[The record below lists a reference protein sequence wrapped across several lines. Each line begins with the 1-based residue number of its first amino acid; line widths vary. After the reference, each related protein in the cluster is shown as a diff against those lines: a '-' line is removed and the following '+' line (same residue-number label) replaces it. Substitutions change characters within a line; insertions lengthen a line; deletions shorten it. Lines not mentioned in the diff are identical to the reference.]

1 MIARRSFLTLGPA
14 ALAAATAV
22 RAAPPVAEPPERAA
36 AKTIGEARRIVAPR
50 GVERLQTVKIGGI
63 DVWVS
68 VRGADRTNPVLL
80 FIHGGPGFASMPMS
94 WWFSR
99 PWEDDFT
106 VIQWDQ
112 RGAGKTYLINDPA
125 VIAPTMTLDRLAADA
140 AEMIDWACAE
150 FGQRKIFVLGH
161 SFGSYL
167 GLNMASRHP
176 ERLHAY
182 IGVGQLTDGPE
193 SERRGWAFAMAEARK
208 AGNAAAVASLEA
220 IAPYAPPGAPPPL
233 KAIYTQRRW
242 LGTYGGVFAYR
253 SSDFVDDLVKLSPD
267 YTAAELAHIWDGNDF
282 SEERLLAT
290 ALSQDLSGIGALA
303 CPMAL
308 FAGRYD
314 YNVNSEIAAAWFARL
329 KAPAK
334 QLSWFENSAHM
345 PMFEEPGRFLAALL
359 RVRTLAKHR
368 A

>member
-1 MIARRSFLTLGPA
+1 MIARRSLLALGPA
-14 ALAAATAV
+14 ALAAATTV
-22 RAAPPVAEPPERAA
+22 RATTPEPEAPERAG
-36 AKTIGEARRIVAPR
+36 AKIIAQARKIVAPR

-68 VRGADRTNPVLL
+68 ARGADRTNPVLL
-80 FIHGGPGFASMPMS
+80 FIHGGPGFVSMPMS

-112 RGAGKTYLINDPA
+112 RGAGKTYMINDPA
-125 VIAPTMTLDRLAADA
+125 RIAPTMTLDRLAADA

-150 FGQRKIFVLGH
+150 FRQRKIFVLGH

-167 GLNMASRHP
+167 GLRMARAHP
-176 ERLHAY
+176 QRLHAY
-182 IGVGQLTDGPE
+182 IGVGQLTNGPE
-193 SERRGWAFAMAEARK
+193 SERHGWAFAMAQARK
-208 AGNAAAVASLEA
+208 AGNAAAIADLNS
-220 IAPYAPPGAPPPL
+220 IAPYSAPGHPPPL

-253 SSDFVDDLVKLSPD
+253 TPDFVDGLVKLSPD
-267 YTAAELAHIWDGNDF
+267 YTSAELAHIWDGNDF
-282 SEERLLAT
+282 SEEHLLAT
-290 ALSQDLSGIGALA
+290 ALSQDQSGIGALA

-314 YNVNSEIAAAWFARL
+314 YNVNSDLAAAWFARL

-334 QLSWFENSAHM
+334 QLTWFENSAHM

-359 RVRTLAKHR
+359 RVRRLAEQT
-368 A
+368 